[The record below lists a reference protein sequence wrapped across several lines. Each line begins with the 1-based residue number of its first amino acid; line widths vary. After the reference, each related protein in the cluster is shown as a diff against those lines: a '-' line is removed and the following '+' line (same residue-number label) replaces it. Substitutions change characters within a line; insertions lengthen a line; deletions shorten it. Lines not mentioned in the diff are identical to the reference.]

1 MKRFMLLAAMCG
13 ALVLTAATIALA
25 QTVQTAPNNPDG
37 TCPEGFV
44 QVNAP
49 FCAQESPNT
58 PGRVFGFGEGDP
70 VTPPATLAG
79 QSQYDP
85 AADCSTQAAI
95 NANPFGCF
103 VPTPETVGSEFT
115 AATTQDDVNRG
126 LTTQEAACQQPV
138 YLASI
143 FAANCDGAAADT
155 PSESGMTATTTS
167 LPATGGPSL
176 ALIAGALL
184 VGAGLVLRR
193 R

>member
-1 MKRFMLLAAMCG
+1 MKRFILLAAMCG

-37 TCPEGFV
+37 SCPEGFV

-58 PGRVFGFGEGDP
+58 PGRVFGFGEGDLAPQPSAPTQYASEAPVGQFPAICGANTIDQFPEGTVCTEGGGFNLPEEVPTATQYAEP
-70 VTPPATLAG
+70 VTPAV
-79 QSQYDP
+79 S
-85 AADCSTQAAI
+85 
-95 NANPFGCF
+95 
-103 VPTPETVGSEFT
+103 
-115 AATTQDDVNRG
+115 
-126 LTTQEAACQQPV
+126 
-138 YLASI
+138 
-143 FAANCDGAAADT
+143 
-155 PSESGMTATTTS
+155 ATTTTA

-176 ALIAGALL
+176 ALLAGALL